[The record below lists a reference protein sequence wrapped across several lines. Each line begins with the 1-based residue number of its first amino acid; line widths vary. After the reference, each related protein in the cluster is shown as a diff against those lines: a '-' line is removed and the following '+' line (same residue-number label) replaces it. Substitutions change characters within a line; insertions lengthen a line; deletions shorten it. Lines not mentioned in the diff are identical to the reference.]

1 MSNQDNQL
9 YEFGEFRLDSAAR
22 LLTRRGQTV
31 VLTPKSLDLLL
42 TLVRNPGELLDKETL
57 LQSVWPDSFVE
68 ENNLADNVFK
78 LRRALGEGF
87 IETVPKR
94 GYRFTALVQRPQEHQ
109 APTPLP
115 PSEPKKRSSWISA
128 LALVAATAMLTAL
141 VTSWIH
147 RPSAAPRNPKLHTSI
162 LPPEN
167 TSFGYIAL
175 SPDGHW
181 LAFTAT
187 RENQAQ
193 LWLRAMGTG
202 VVRAVEG
209 TSGAAYPFWSPDSA
223 SVGFFSGGR
232 LKRVDVA
239 GGLPATVCEAP
250 SVGTGGTWS
259 AATGSILFTVLGDLR
274 LWRVA
279 ASGGTPVEVVSAVPG
294 QTDISEPFFLP
305 DGQRF
310 LYLALSG
317 DPNKRG
323 LYLASLQDPRGQRL
337 MDHDSN
343 AVFVPDD
350 RDHNKGHLLF
360 GREGALMTQAF
371 DVAARRLV
379 GDPRRVAERLGT
391 IPGSNVSYR
400 RRNFT
405 ATPGGL
411 LLYDPNPARLS
422 AKSVWVDRQGKHLQT
437 LSQLDDVS
445 VALLS
450 PDESRIAV
458 ARKDLATNNND
469 IWLANA
475 KDGGS
480 LVRFT
485 FDPASDILGI
495 WSPDGRRITWS
506 STRKGAFDLYQKEAT
521 GEGQDV
527 PLLESPLHK
536 FPLEWSPDGKY
547 LLFRQIDPRT
557 RHDIHVLPMFGDRKP
572 FPYLHSTAMENGA
585 TFSPDGRWLAYASD
599 ETGRFEVYVESFP
612 SHGGR
617 RQVSPLGGAAPRW
630 RADGRE
636 LFYYSADR
644 QLMSLSVLNQAAMTT
659 GTPSPLF
666 PFGAAGSATIASYAA
681 TRDGQRFLLSAIV
694 DSDPGGPMAVVANW
708 NSGLR

>member
-1 MSNQDNQL
+1 MSNQDNHL
-9 YEFGEFRLDSAAR
+9 YEFGEFRLDASAR
-22 LLTRRGQTV
+22 LLTRQGQTV
-31 VLTPKSLDLLL
+31 GLTPKALDLLVA
-42 TLVRNPGELLDKETL
+42 LVRNPGELLDKETL

-94 GYRFTALVQRPQEHQ
+94 GYRFTASVQRPEEPE
-109 APTPLP
+109 APVPLP
-115 PSEPKKRSSWISA
+115 PEPKKRSLWIPA
-128 LALVAATAMLTAL
+128 LALVAATAILTAL
-141 VTSWIH
+141 VTTWIQ
-147 RPSAAPRNPKLHTSI
+147 RPRAAQWNTALHTSI

-167 TSFGYIAL
+167 TSFGYIVL
-175 SPDGHW
+175 SPDGRW

-187 RENQAQ
+187 KENQAQ

-209 TSGAAYPFWSPDSA
+209 TSGAAYPFWSPDGG

-232 LKRVDVA
+232 LKKVDLA
-239 GGLPATVCEAP
+239 GGLPATICEAP

-259 AATGSILFTVLGDLR
+259 VNGTILFTVLGDTR

-279 ASGGTPVEVVSAVPG
+279 ASGGTPVEVVTAVPG

-323 LYLASLQDPRGQRL
+323 LYMASLLDPRGHRL

-343 AVFVPDD
+343 AIFVPDD
-350 RDHNKGHLLF
+350 RDQGYLLF
-360 GREGALMTQAF
+360 GREGALMAQAF
-371 DVAARRLV
+371 DAATRRLV
-379 GDPRRVAERLGT
+379 GDARRVAERLGT
-391 IPGSNVSYR
+391 VPGSNVSYR

-405 ATPGGL
+405 ATAGGL

-422 AKSVWVDRQGKHLQT
+422 AKSVWVDRHGKHQQT
-437 LSQLDDVS
+437 LPQLDDVS

-475 KDGGS
+475 KDGGG

-506 STRKGAFDLYQKEAT
+506 STRKGAFDLYQKEST

-527 PLLESPLHK
+527 PLLESRLHK
-536 FPLEWSPDGKY
+536 FPLEWSPDGRY

-557 RHDIHVLPMFGDRKP
+557 RHDIHVLPMVGDRKP

-585 TFSPDGRWLAYASD
+585 TFSPDGRWIAYASD
-599 ETGRFEVYVESFP
+599 ETGRFEVYLESFP

-617 RQVSPLGGAAPRW
+617 RQISPVGGAAPRW

-644 QLMSLSVLNQAAMTT
+644 QLMSLAILNPATMTT

-666 PFGAAGSATIASYAA
+666 PFGAAGSATIASYAP
-681 TRDGQRFLLSAIV
+681 TRDGQRFLLSAII
-694 DSDPGGPMAVVANW
+694 DSDPGGPMSVVANW
-708 NSGLR
+708 KPVP